1 MNKVQTKS
9 WKEAREEL
17 ARVASAEDCKAF
29 DQALAEARKVTA
41 VRLLRRFDINVYA
54 G

>member
-17 ARVASAEDCKAF
+17 ARIASAEDCKAF
-29 DQALAEARKVTA
+29 DQALVEDRKVTA
-41 VRLLRRFDINVYA
+41 VRHLRRFNISVYT